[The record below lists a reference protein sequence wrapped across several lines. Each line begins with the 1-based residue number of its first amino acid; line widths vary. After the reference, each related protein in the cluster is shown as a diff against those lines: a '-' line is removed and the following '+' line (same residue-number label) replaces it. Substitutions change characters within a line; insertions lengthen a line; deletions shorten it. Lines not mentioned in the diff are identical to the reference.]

1 MKVIGFDLVSV
12 LVEEISFGLDAD
24 AENIDGAKMLGINT
38 IKINKATNILEAI
51 NNFASIN
58 N

>member
-1 MKVIGFDLVSV
+1 MKVIGFDLVGV
-12 LVEEISFGLDAD
+12 LVEETPFGLDAD